1 MLSVHLQEKKNDN
14 KITKSKIRLKNKIIN
29 LIIHLM
35 STILL
40 AWYFFTSND
49 ELGLNSMMILFHTI
63 NHFRLAYSCGKEIP
77 QKILKMNKVL
87 DVLLYL
93 FGFRKGDN

>member
-1 MLSVHLQEKKNDN
+1 MNDYKCYCILNNYFNYQTKICHSNNAFCAFTRKKNDN

-29 LIIHLM
+29 LTIHLM

-49 ELGLNSMMILFHTI
+49 
-63 NHFRLAYSCGKEIP
+63 
-77 QKILKMNKVL
+77 
-87 DVLLYL
+87 
-93 FGFRKGDN
+93 